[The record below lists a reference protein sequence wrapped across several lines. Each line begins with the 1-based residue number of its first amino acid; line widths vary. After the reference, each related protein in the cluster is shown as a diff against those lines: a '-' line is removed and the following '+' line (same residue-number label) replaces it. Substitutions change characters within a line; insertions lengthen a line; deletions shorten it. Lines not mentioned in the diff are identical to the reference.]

1 MGGEAPLRRAWA
13 FQAILSEPLF
23 VYIVQR
29 VLIRLVADLR
39 ALELNWALVGG
50 FAVAVHGEPRTTR
63 DVDIV
68 LALASEAEAEAAVLG
83 LRLRGY
89 GDHPEG
95 AVLEQPDGR
104 LATVRLV
111 SPAEGESGIVVDL
124 LFASSGLE
132 PEIVATAKALEI
144 LPGIMV
150 PVVGA
155 GYLLAMKVLAG
166 RPKDVEDIRGILEYI
181 ESGELQLAREALDV
195 ITERGFH
202 RGKNLQE
209 ELAQFL
215 ASMKPS
221 AL

>member
-1 MGGEAPLRRAWA
+1 M
-13 FQAILSEPLF
+13 
-23 VYIVQR
+23 YIVQR
-29 VLIRLVADLR
+29 VLIRLVADLK
-39 ALELNWALVGG
+39 ALEAKWALVGG

-68 LALASEAEAEAAVLG
+68 LALAEEAEAEAAVLG

-89 GDHPEG
+89 RDHPDG
-95 AVLEQPDGR
+95 AVLERPDGR

-111 SPAEGESGIVVDL
+111 SPVEGESGIVVDL

-166 RPKDVEDIRGILEYI
+166 RPKDIEDIRGILEYI
-181 ESGELQLAREALDV
+181 EPGELRLAREALEV

-209 ELAQFL
+209 EFAQFL
-215 ASMKPS
+215 ASMRPA
-221 AL
+221 ALG

>member
-1 MGGEAPLRRAWA
+1 
-13 FQAILSEPLF
+13 

-68 LALASEAEAEAAVLG
+68 LALAGEAEAEAAVLG

-89 GDHPEG
+89 RDHPEG
-95 AVLEQPDGR
+95 AILEQPDGR

-111 SPAEGESGIVVDL
+111 SPVEGESGIVVDL

-181 ESGELQLAREALDV
+181 EPGELQLAREALDV
-195 ITERGFH
+195 IAERGFH

-209 ELAQFL
+209 EFAQFL

>member
-1 MGGEAPLRRAWA
+1 MGGEAALRRSQG
-13 FQAILSEPLF
+13 FPRLLSELIF

-29 VLIRLVADLR
+29 VLIRLAADLA
-39 ALELNWALVGG
+39 ALQLDWALVGG

-68 LALASEAEAEAAVLG
+68 LALAGEAEAEAAVLG

-89 GDHPEG
+89 RDHPDG
-95 AVLEQPDGR
+95 AVMEQPDGR
-104 LATVRLV
+104 LATVRLI
-111 SPAEGESGIVVDL
+111 SPVEGESGIVVDL

-132 PEIVATAKALEI
+132 PEIVATAKALET
-144 LPGIMV
+144 LPGVMV

-166 RPKDVEDIRGILEYI
+166 RPKDIEDIRGILEYI
-181 ESGELQLAREALDV
+181 EPEELRLAREALDV
-195 ITERGFH
+195 ITQRGFH
-202 RGKNLQE
+202 RGRNLQE
-209 ELAQFL
+209 ELTRL
-215 ASMKPS
+215 VASMGHS

>member
-1 MGGEAPLRRAWA
+1 
-13 FQAILSEPLF
+13 

-68 LALASEAEAEAAVLG
+68 LALAGEAEAEAAVLG

-89 GDHPEG
+89 RDHPEG

-111 SPAEGESGIVVDL
+111 SPTEGESGIVVDL

-166 RPKDVEDIRGILEYI
+166 RPKDIEDIRGILEYI
-181 ESGELQLAREALDV
+181 EPGELQLAREALDV
-195 ITERGFH
+195 ITARGFH

>member
-1 MGGEAPLRRAWA
+1 
-13 FQAILSEPLF
+13 

-29 VLIRLVADLR
+29 VLIRLAADLA
-39 ALELNWALVGG
+39 ALQLDWALVGG

-68 LALASEAEAEAAVLG
+68 LALAGEAEAEAAVLG

-89 GDHPEG
+89 RDHPDG
-95 AVLEQPDGR
+95 AVMEQPDGR
-104 LATVRLV
+104 LATVRLI
-111 SPAEGESGIVVDL
+111 SPVEGESGIVVDL

-132 PEIVATAKALEI
+132 PEIVATAKALET
-144 LPGIMV
+144 LPGVMV

-166 RPKDVEDIRGILEYI
+166 RPKDIEDIRGILEYI
-181 ESGELQLAREALDV
+181 EPEELRLAREALDV
-195 ITERGFH
+195 ITQRGFH
-202 RGKNLQE
+202 RGRNLQE
-209 ELAQFL
+209 ELTRL
-215 ASMKPS
+215 VASMGHS

>member
-1 MGGEAPLRRAWA
+1 M
-13 FQAILSEPLF
+13 
-23 VYIVQR
+23 YIVQR

-68 LALASEAEAEAAVLG
+68 LALAGEAEAEDAVLG

-89 GDHPEG
+89 RDHPEG

-111 SPAEGESGIVVDL
+111 SPVEGESGIVVDL

-132 PEIVATAKALEI
+132 PEIVATAKALE
-144 LPGIMV
+144 LMPRIMV

-166 RPKDVEDIRGILEYI
+166 RPKDVEDIRGILEHI
-181 ESGELQLAREALDV
+181 EPGELQLAREALDV

-215 ASMKPS
+215 ASMRPS